1 MSLILQALKKAKAL
15 AGSKAPVRGPGYLQS
30 FGFGQKPPVGNR
42 AGKLRRIL
50 VSYVLPAILI
60 ATALAYGVNYWSA
73 RSRAKLAATQTAEIV
88 SVPDSPALAP
98 ELGTSADQATPE
110 AAPAETP
117 KAVEAKPVVPPSALP
132 PVRRVRPVPIV
143 TSEPVPVEPTPA
155 PAVDEVKDSAAA
167 SNASPKPPVTPE
179 PEVSTR
185 DPFELAVFFQRSGDN
200 QRALEQYKR
209 VLDKDPINQA
219 ALSNLG
225 VLHLAMG
232 NIVEAIRTLRSATYA
247 NPSYDKAHNNLGIAL
262 MQDGQNAE
270 AEREF
275 KRAQQL
281 NSKNTEA
288 LTNLGIL
295 STKGGKPDEAIGFY
309 LKALAI
315 NPTSAETHYNIA
327 QLYEGQ
333 GEYGDAVNH
342 YRQFLSLGSSQHPEQ
357 ARQVETKIDEL
368 LRKRQP

>member
-30 FGFGQKPPVGNR
+30 FGFGQKPLGNR
-42 AGKLRRIL
+42 GGKLRRIL

-73 RSRAKLAATQTAEIV
+73 RSRAKLAATKTAAIV
-88 SVPDSPALAP
+88 SAPESPALAP
-98 ELGTSADQATPE
+98 ELAASAEQAVPE

-117 KAVEAKPVVPPSALP
+117 KVAEAKPVAPPSVLP
-132 PVRRVRPVPIV
+132 PVRRVRPVPTV
-143 TSEPVPVEPTPA
+143 TPEVVRLEPTPV
-155 PAVDEVKDSAAA
+155 PEVDEVKDSAAA

-185 DPFELAVFFQRSGDN
+185 DPFELAVFFQRSGEN
-200 QRALEQYKR
+200 QKALEQYKR
-209 VLDKDPINQA
+209 VLDRDPINQA

-225 VLHLAMG
+225 VLYLAMG
-232 NIVEAIRTLRSATYA
+232 NLVEAIRTLRSATYA
-247 NPSYDKAHNNLGIAL
+247 NQNYDKAHNNLGIAL

-270 AEREF
+270 ATREF
-275 KRAQQL
+275 ERALQL

-295 STKGGKPDEAIGFY
+295 STNAGKPDQAVGYY
-309 LKALAI
+309 LQALQLNAA
-315 NPTSAETHYNIA
+315 SLETHYNIA
-327 QLYEGQ
+327 QIYERQ
-333 GEYGDAVNH
+333 GDYRKAVDH
-342 YRQFLSLGSSQHPEQ
+342 YRQFLVLGSSQHPDR
-357 ARQVETKIDEL
+357 AKQVEIKIQEL
-368 LRKRQP
+368 LGKRQP